1 MYLKCRR
8 VTTNTGELECMA
20 WDVMFYLDLTVKKGN
35 VFPFIA
41 NIRS

>member
-1 MYLKCRR
+1 MA
-8 VTTNTGELECMA
+8 NADGLECMA

-41 NIRS
+41 NTRS